1 MELAI
6 QKYLRNGKTPDDL
19 LSTYDIHF
27 KRHSEYSNL
36 ILFKYG
42 IDTPMS
48 EQLSREARGIILDES
63 KNWEVVCYS
72 YSRFFNHY
80 EGLAAEIDWSSAKVM
95 EKLDGSIMQV
105 FWYDGKWQVA
115 SSGLPDA
122 LGQVSDFNLTFKDL
136 FWQTWETLRYR
147 LPIWTQLS
155 YAFELITKYNRIIC
169 RYPESRI
176 VLHGVR
182 NLVTLSEVFPEPIA
196 GLHKWACVKTYPLQT
211 FKEVV
216 DFVKE
221 FDPMTNEGCV
231 ICDQGFNRIKIKS
244 PQYVALANIR
254 GGLSTKRLIE
264 IVRMGENSEFLSYFP
279 EFTKEYEEVKEKYE
293 KLTKHIYDVYW
304 QVKDIESQK
313 EFALTIKHL
322 PFSGILFQMRKTS
335 WKTVKELLAES
346 RLDYVVD
353 LLKA

>member
-1 MELAI
+1 MELEI
-6 QKYLRNGKTPDDL
+6 QKYLRSGKTPEDL
-19 LSTYDIHF
+19 KTAYDINS
-27 KRHSEYSNL
+27 KRHSTYPNL

-80 EGLAAEIDWSSAKVM
+80 EGLAAEIDWSSASIM
-95 EKLDGSIMQV
+95 EKLDGSLMQL

-122 LGQVSDFNLTFKDL
+122 LGNVSDLNLTFKDL

-169 RYPESRI
+169 RYPEPRI

-182 NLVTLSEVFPEPIA
+182 NLVTLSEVFPEPVA
-196 GLHKWACVKTYPLQT
+196 GLHKWDCVKSYPLQT

-216 DFVKE
+216 DFAKTL
-221 FDPMTNEGCV
+221 DPIEHEGFVCR
-231 ICDQGFNRIKIKS
+231 DANFRRIKIKS

-264 IVRMGENSEFLSYFP
+264 IVRMGESDEFLAYFP
-279 EFTKEYEEVKEKYE
+279 EFTKEYEEVKAKYE
-293 KLTKHIYDVYW
+293 NLVNQITEIYGNVCTL
-304 QVKDIESQK
+304 EAQK
-313 EFALTIKHL
+313 EFALAIKHL
-322 PFSGILFQMRKTS
+322 PYSGILFQLRKNPGAN
-335 WKTVKELLAES
+335 VKELLRDS
-346 RLDYVVD
+346 RLEYVCD
-353 LLKA
+353 LLS

>member
-6 QKYLRNGKTPDDL
+6 QKYLRSGKTPDDL

-27 KRHSEYSNL
+27 KRHGEYSNL

-122 LGQVSDFNLTFKDL
+122 LGNVSDFNLTFKDL

-147 LPIWTQLS
+147 LPIYTQLS

-182 NLVTLSEVFPEPIA
+182 NLVTLSELSPEPVA
-196 GLHKWACVKTYPLQT
+196 GLHKWDCVKTYPLQT

-231 ICDQGFNRIKIKS
+231 ICDQEFNRIKIKS

-264 IVRMGENSEFLSYFP
+264 IVRMGESDEFLAYFP
-279 EFTKEYEEVKEKYE
+279 EFTNEYEEVKAKYE
-293 KLTKHIYDVYW
+293 TLVQEIANTFANNAPIVA
-304 QVKDIESQK
+304 QKDY
-313 EFALTIKHL
+313 ALAVKHL
-322 PFSGILFQMRKTS
+322 PYSGILFQLRKTPG
-335 WKTVKELLAES
+335 KTVKELLAES
-346 RLDYVVD
+346 RLDYVCE
-353 LLKA
+353 LLGH